1 MMIHQFIDEE
11 ASFAADKDK
20 EMAILLCLLQLHA
33 AEES

>member
-11 ASFAADKDK
+11 ASSAADKDE
-20 EMAILLCLLQLHA
+20 EMAILLCLLQLQA